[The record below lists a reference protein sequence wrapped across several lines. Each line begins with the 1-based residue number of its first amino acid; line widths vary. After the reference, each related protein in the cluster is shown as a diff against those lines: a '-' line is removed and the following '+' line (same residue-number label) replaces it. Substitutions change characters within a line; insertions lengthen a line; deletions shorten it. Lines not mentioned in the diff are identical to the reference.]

1 MPMTISYISHLATT
15 NMEFGA
21 LTKYK
26 LFRERRKSFAQSSQI
41 IREGMHIITITI
53 LSSVNVSL

>member
-1 MPMTISYISHLATT
+1 MTISYICHLATT

-21 LTKYK
+21 LIQYK
-26 LFRERRKSFAQSSQI
+26 LFRERGKSFAQSSQI
-41 IREGMHIITITI
+41 IRERMHIITITI